1 MLDIVRWIGFFSYC
15 NAYIG
20 DDHPLRWGNEPCFG
34 PGRCASHTKSAPF
47 CCSLHT
53 EIASIWI
60 ESRRMEFVGG
70 LNHQQRSER
79 SELRAYA
86 TNLVI
91 ICIYIFIMSY
101 RFLLLEA
108 AVHKGPE
115 TTSTRVGL
123 PENWQVSA
131 MDGRT
136 HRFHVESC
144 WKKWICVLF
153 IGQMIVFV
161 DRI

>member
-34 PGRCASHTKSAPF
+34 PGRCASHTKNAPF

-115 TTSTRVGL
+115 TTCWFAGKLTGVRYGWQNTSLPCRVL
-123 PENWQVSA
+123 LEK
-131 MDGRT
+131 MDMCPIYWSNDC
-136 HRFHVESC
+136 FC
-144 WKKWICVLF
+144 W
-153 IGQMIVFV
+153 
-161 DRI
+161 